1 MTNSTIDDFVQH
13 VGEMPSHGL
22 VIIAGPV
29 GSGKTTTMQ
38 RIEKACVRDG
48 KRGRYFRIGKE
59 EPARGSGLMF
69 VRNILPDNLS
79 PEDTEKW
86 KKSVRTSAAR
96 FDPHGVFI
104 DDFDKQE
111 VDMAEAV
118 VNMAL
123 TGSLV
128 VISIEA
134 NTAEEA
140 LAYLY
145 DANHIHPNPNSLVAF
160 TSPQILV
167 QHVHEGQNGPEF
179 SAEIVNVDVD
189 FHKKISYTE

>member
-1 MTNSTIDDFVQH
+1 
-13 VGEMPSHGL
+13 
-22 VIIAGPV
+22 
-29 GSGKTTTMQ
+29 MQ
-38 RIEKACVRDG
+38 RIEKACVDNVN
-48 KRGRYFRIGKE
+48 RGRYFRIGKD
-59 EPARGSGLMF
+59 EPAKGSGLMF
-69 VRNILPDNLS
+69 VHNVLPDNLS

-118 VNMAL
+118 LDMAL
-123 TGSLV
+123 TGHLV

-140 LAYLY
+140 LAYFY
-145 DANHIHPNPNSLVAF
+145 NANHINPDPNSLVAF
-160 TSPQILV
+160 VSPQILV
-167 QHVHEGQNGPEF
+167 QQVSEGKNGPEF
-179 SAEIVNVDVD
+179 SAKIVTVDVD
-189 FHKKISYTE
+189 FHTKISFTE